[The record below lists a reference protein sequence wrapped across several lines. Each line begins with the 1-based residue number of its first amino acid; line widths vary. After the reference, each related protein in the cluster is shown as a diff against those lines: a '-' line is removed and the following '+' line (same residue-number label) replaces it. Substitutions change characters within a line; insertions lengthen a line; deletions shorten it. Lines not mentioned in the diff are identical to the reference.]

1 MTLRIVSIANTVCT
15 GLQSLQ
21 ASRLGA
27 NEHPPAHQP
36 AMAVV
41 EGVEDGFDAGIS
53 GQVHVLD
60 MLLQGGKGGRVIGLQ
75 PEEICLARMRWAIS
89 F

>member
-1 MTLRIVSIANTVCT
+1 LTLRIVSIANTVCT
-15 GLQSLQ
+15 GLQSLE

-27 NEHPPAHQP
+27 HEHPPAHQP

-41 EGVEDGFDAGIS
+41 EGVEDRFDAGPS
-53 GQVHVLD
+53 GQTRVLD
-60 MLLQGGKGGRVIGLQ
+60 MLLHGGKGGRVIGLQ
-75 PEEICLARMRWAIS
+75 PEEICLARIRWAIS